1 MAERVDAIPVD
12 VRDGAGGA
20 ELQIAADEHHADGV
34 ARLERSFVRRFART
48 RAGGRRGA
56 AATWD
61 ESLFAERAAENLGDV
76 GLEAAHHERRRDRTQ
91 QRPDLLACEPRDGA
105 DARQLRVAGP
115 VGEGPVPVQRFAERG
130 REPVARQRVLD
141 FDFRARRSHVAERRR
156 VGHLGDRRDAGD
168 RFL

>member
-1 MAERVDAIPVD
+1 MAERIDAVAVD
-12 VRDGAGGA
+12 VRHSTRSA
-20 ELQIAADEHHADGV
+20 ELQIAADQHHADRV
-34 ARLERSFVRRFART
+34 ARLQRSFERRLAVLES
-48 RAGGRRGA
+48 GGA
-56 AATWD
+56 AAGGD
-61 ESLFAERAAENLGDV
+61 ESLLTQCAGEDVGDV
-76 GLEAAHHERRRDRTQ
+76 GLEARHHERRRDRTQ